1 MLVQWIDLKSMEFQ
15 NKKLNQKPEEQFED
29 YLDEDDIEVTK
40 TLMQHIQERAEEAQQ
55 FVTEACMHAD
65 KKKLPRRTVILVLDI
80 DDTAI
85 FSEYSFSLLFQD
97 INSPFFDKK
106 NLGLKFESRPIKP
119 VLNLVHWAKQQG
131 IKIIFL
137 TARTEK
143 NFRTGQDCTYLH
155 RQLLEYAGYPKI
167 DGEQICMICLPH
179 EIKKMS
185 KDVEGTE
192 QENVIIGQWKKKQ
205 LGWIEE
211 NQGHI
216 AAVLDDQDRNLRR
229 KTHFTDIRIPS
240 LLDPPTP
247 RQ

>member
-1 MLVQWIDLKSMEFQ
+1 MEFQ
-15 NKKLNQKPEEQFED
+15 NQKPEEQFED
-29 YLDEDDIEVTK
+29 CLDEDDIEVAK
-40 TLMQHIQERAEEAQQ
+40 TLNERINERVMDAQQ
-55 FVTEACMHAD
+55 LITEACTHAD
-65 KKKLPRRTVILVLDI
+65 EKKLPRRTVIFVLDI

-85 FSEYSFSLLFQD
+85 YSEFSFHLLFQD
-97 INSPFFDKK
+97 KNSPFFDQKS
-106 NLGLKFESRPIKP
+106 LGLKFESRPIKP
-119 VLNLVHWAKQQG
+119 VLNLVHWAKRQG
-131 IKIIFL
+131 IKLIFL

-143 NFRTGQDCTYLH
+143 NFKTGQDCTYLH
-155 RQLLEYAGYPKI
+155 RQLLEVAGYPKI

-192 QENVIIGQWKKKQ
+192 QENEIIGQWKKEQLMVIEKQ
-205 LGWIEE
+205 
-211 NQGHI
+211 QGHI
-216 AAVLDDQDRNLRR
+216 AAVLDDQERNLRR